1 MLIFQATMDDW
12 DHKWR
17 RNPVNNGNRPLKRGI
32 EECSGTALEEPCQ
45 SCLSGC
51 WGQNLLFLGLSAR
64 QTTHANPSTKGFLRS
79 QMVKGR
85 QSKGTWKHKCDW
97 NKLSDT
103 LSANRDPHLL
113 LHYCSYKDAP
123 PTTLLGGTEE
133 KYQWQPDCGAAQT
146 PGVSIWE
153 ACRKPSWWR
162 LHGGQLWHPAP
173 F

>member
-1 MLIFQATMDDW
+1 MTETTNDEGTQSQWQQTSEERNRRMFWNSSGGTLPKLPVWMLRSESTLPWVICKTNHICKSI
-12 DHKWR
+12 HKR
-17 RNPVNNGNRPLKRGI
+17 L
-32 EECSGTALEEPCQ
+32 
-45 SCLSGC
+45 
-51 WGQNLLFLGLSAR
+51 
-64 QTTHANPSTKGFLRS
+64 LRS
-79 QMVKGR
+79 QVVKGR
-85 QSKGTWKHKCDW
+85 QSKGMWKHKCDW

-103 LSANRDPHLL
+103 LSANHDPHLL

-153 ACRKPSWWR
+153 ACRKASWWR